1 MHMFGEKGNRAFK
14 VPSIRRFVQDGITNG
29 HRGDGAK
36 EHRGER
42 RRRLMITIREV

>member
-14 VPSIRRFVQDGITNG
+14 VPSIRRFVQDGVTNG

-36 EHRGER
+36 EHRG
-42 RRRLMITIREV
+42 V